1 MELYFWVVL
10 SVMLIGVAMA
20 IMFAISTYKPIESI
34 ITALERPESWM
45 DGGKDNGEITYIA
58 SKIVSMIQTN
68 EKLGQEFANQLQI
81 VNQTYDYALQVQ
93 INPHFLFNTLNIIN
107 MMIVDDYGPGQRSSK
122 TLVALSKLLRF
133 GLGNEDK
140 FVSVGEEVA
149 YTKIYVNILKMH
161 YIDLFD
167 VTYDV
172 DASVADK
179 RILKLCLQPLVENA
193 INHGLIEKEHDGQ
206 ITISIQNQ
214 KRLLSI
220 EVTDNGVGMS
230 EEALQ
235 KLRERIYENA
245 VIDGKQ
251 IGIKNVRF

>member
-1 MELYFWVVL
+1 M
-10 SVMLIGVAMA
+10 
-20 IMFAISTYKPIESI
+20 
-34 ITALERPESWM
+34 
-45 DGGKDNGEITYIA
+45 
-58 SKIVSMIQTN
+58 
-68 EKLGQEFANQLQI
+68 
-81 VNQTYDYALQVQ
+81 
-93 INPHFLFNTLNIIN
+93 
-107 MMIVDDYGPGQRSSK
+107 
-122 TLVALSKLLRF
+122 
-133 GLGNEDK
+133 
-140 FVSVGEEVA
+140 GEEVA
-149 YTKIYVNILKMH
+149 YTKIYVNILKMR

-193 INHGLIEKEHDGQ
+193 INHGLIEKEHDGH

-214 KRLLSI
+214 KGLLSI

-235 KLRERIYENA
+235 KLRERIYEND

-251 IGIKNVRF
+251 IGIKNVRQRIKLLYGEQYDIEIYSREGEGTRICFKVPML